1 MIKLYE
7 KALLLLML
15 VISLLTAGIE
25 TAYTQSI
32 TGISLLPFAVTVFY
46 LLYLL
51 SREQNVKDKKE
62 QAFEQKAEQVL
73 KNYQNR
79 HAAKKIVFAVEY
91 KGSGWNITKEDF

>member
-15 VISLLTAGIE
+15 VISLLTAAIE

-46 LLYLL
+46 LLYLI
-51 SREQNVKDKKE
+51 SREQNAKDKKE
-62 QAFEQKAEQVL
+62 QAFEQKAEQAL

-79 HAAKKIVFAVEY
+79 HAVKKIVFAVEY
-91 KGSGWNITKEDF
+91 KGKGWNINKEDF